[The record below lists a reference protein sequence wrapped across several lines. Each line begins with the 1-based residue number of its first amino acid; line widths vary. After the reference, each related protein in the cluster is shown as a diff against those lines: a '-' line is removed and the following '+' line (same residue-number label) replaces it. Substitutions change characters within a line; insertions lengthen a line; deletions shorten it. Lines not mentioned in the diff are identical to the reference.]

1 MTLDDLSNWVSQ
13 DNLYVHEDQV
23 LEGVLAWI
31 EHDREIRGGCFEMLM
46 DHIRTKYM
54 SDLCFKKLEM
64 SGHKMDQMPNT
75 DKLARSGHD
84 EMLLARIAT
93 SEQKMRPSLYCFD
106 FKVNPQFKHKQI
118 F

>member
-1 MTLDDLSNWVSQ
+1 MDDLSNWVSQ
-13 DNLYVHEDQV
+13 DNLNVHEDQV
-23 LEGVLAWI
+23 LAGVLVWI
-31 EHDREIRGGCFEMLM
+31 DHDIENRGGFFEMLI

-54 SDLCFKKLEM
+54 SDFCLKKLEM
-64 SGHKMDQMPNT
+64 SGKKMDQMHNNNKP
-75 DKLARSGHD
+75 ARSGHD

-93 SEQKMRPSLYCFD
+93 LEQKMRPSLYSFD